1 MTGYAGSGHL
11 GAWVSDLA
19 DGQLDAAATERA
31 LAHVAGCPRCATE
44 LDAAR
49 AAHRALA
56 AACDVAPDPE
66 LTNRLLALSAS
77 IPSATGDPLRDRG
90 RSADWERPRA
100 WEPSLSGDLGSR
112 RRHRTRRLVAAG
124 AGGVGVLG
132 VALFVL
138 GQAPVVSPD
147 PSRVAAL
154 TLLADAEPGGHDV
167 AAGRAATA
175 DALAWLA
182 DHGWSA
188 PAALP
193 DGYAVTALRTDGC
206 AGDGGPDAAA
216 VELDLSGPDGSAVAC
231 LRQGRLADLGTA
243 VAGTTGGATDGSTG
257 GLAVRGHDVRV
268 LSADPW
274 HVAWQ
279 SGDTV
284 VDVATDVDADALAE
298 LVAAF
303 PGSAAGD
310 DTGVLREISRG
321 WTIMTGAMSGAMS
334 DAMSGAMTGAVWRR

>member
-1 MTGYAGSGHL
+1 VTGYAGGGHL
-11 GAWVSDLA
+11 GPWVSDLA
-19 DGQLDAAATERA
+19 DGQLDAASTERA
-31 LAHVAGCPRCATE
+31 LAHVAGCARCAAE

-49 AAHRALA
+49 DAHRALA

-77 IPSATGDPLRDRG
+77 IPSTTGDPLRDRG
-90 RSADWERPRA
+90 RTADWERPQA
-100 WEPSLSGDLGSR
+100 WEPTLSGDLGAR
-112 RRHRTRRLVAAG
+112 RRQRTRRFVAAG

-138 GQAPVVSPD
+138 GQAPVVTPD
-147 PSRVAAL
+147 PSRGAAL
-154 TLLADAEPGGHDV
+154 ALLADAEPGGRDV
-167 AAGRAATA
+167 AAGRAAT
-175 DALAWLA
+175 DEALAWLA

-206 AGDGGPDAAA
+206 GDTDGADAAA
-216 VELDLSGPDGSAVAC
+216 VELDLSGPDGTAVAC
-231 LRQGRLADLGTA
+231 LRQGRLADLGAA
-243 VAGTTGGATDGSTG
+243 VAEPAAGSSSG
-257 GLAVRGHDVRV
+257 FAVRDHDVRV

-279 SGDTV
+279 SGETV
-284 VDVATDVDADALAE
+284 VDVATDVEAEALAE

-310 DTGVLREISRG
+310 DAGVLHEISRG
-321 WTIMTGAMSGAMS
+321 WTTMTGAL
-334 DAMSGAMTGAVWRR
+334 WRR

>member
-31 LAHVAGCPRCATE
+31 LAHVAGCPRCAAE

-49 AAHRALA
+49 DAHRALA

-90 RSADWERPRA
+90 RAAGWERPQA
-100 WEPSLSGDLGSR
+100 WEPTLSGDLGAR

-154 TLLADAEPGGHDV
+154 TLLADAEPGGHDA

-175 DALAWLA
+175 DALAWLGE
-182 DHGWSA
+182 HGWSA

-206 AGDGGPDAAA
+206 AGVEGTDAA
-216 VELDLSGPDGSAVAC
+216 VELDLSGPDGTAVAC
-231 LRQGRLADLGTA
+231 LRQGRLADLGAT
-243 VAGTTGGATDGSTG
+243 VAEPAGGTGDGSTG
-257 GLAVRGHDVRV
+257 GFAVRGHDVRV

-284 VDVATDVDADALAE
+284 VDVATDVDAESLAE

-303 PGSAAGD
+303 PGSAEGD
-310 DTGVLREISRG
+310 DAGVLHEITRG
-321 WTIMTGAMSGAMS
+321 WSMMTGTMSDVMSDVMSGSMTGAL
-334 DAMSGAMTGAVWRR
+334 WRR

>member
-1 MTGYAGSGHL
+1 M
-11 GAWVSDLA
+11 SDLA
-19 DGQLDAAATERA
+19 DGQLDAASTERA
-31 LAHVAGCPRCATE
+31 LAHVAGCARCAAE

-49 AAHRALA
+49 DAHRALA

-77 IPSATGDPLRDRG
+77 IPSTTGDPLRDRG
-90 RSADWERPRA
+90 RSAGWERPQA
-100 WEPSLSGDLGSR
+100 WEPTLSGDLGAR
-112 RRHRTRRLVAAG
+112 RWQRTRRLVAAG

-154 TLLADAEPGGHDV
+154 ALLADAEPGAPDV
-167 AAGRAATA
+167 AAGRAATD

-182 DHGWSA
+182 DHGWSV

-206 AGDGGPDAAA
+206 DDADGADAAG
-216 VELDLSGPDGSAVAC
+216 VELDLSGPDGTAVAC
-231 LRQGRLADLGTA
+231 LRQGRLADLETA
-243 VAGTTGGATDGSTG
+243 VAEPARGSSGGFVVGD
-257 GLAVRGHDVRV
+257 HDVRV

-284 VDVATDVDADALAE
+284 VDVATDVEPEALAE

-310 DTGVLREISRG
+310 DAGVLHVISRG
-321 WTIMTGAMSGAMS
+321 WTTMTGAL
-334 DAMSGAMTGAVWRR
+334 WRR

>member
-77 IPSATGDPLRDRG
+77 IPSTSGDPLRDRG

-112 RRHRTRRLVAAG
+112 RRTRNRRLVAAG

-154 TLLADAEPGGHDV
+154 TLLADAEPGGHDA

-175 DALAWLA
+175 DALAWLS

-193 DGYAVTALRTDGC
+193 DGYAVTAVRTDGC
-206 AGDGGPDAAA
+206 AGAGGTGGTGAA
-216 VELDLSGPDGSAVAC
+216 VELDLSGPDGTAVAC

-243 VAGTTGGATDGSTG
+243 VAGSVDGSAG

-284 VDVATDVDADALAE
+284 VDVATDVDAEALAE

-303 PGSAAGD
+303 PGSAEGD
-310 DTGVLREISRG
+310 DAGVLREISRG
-321 WTIMTGAMSGAMS
+321 WTVMT
-334 DAMSGAMTGAVWRR
+334 GAMTGAVSDVMTGAMTGALWRR

>member
-1 MTGYAGSGHL
+1 M
-11 GAWVSDLA
+11 SDLA

-77 IPSATGDPLRDRG
+77 IPTTNGDPLRDRG

-112 RRHRTRRLVAAG
+112 RRHRTRRLVAVG
-124 AGGVGVLG
+124 AGGVGALG

-154 TLLADAEPGGHDV
+154 TLLADAEPGGHDA

-206 AGDGGPDAAA
+206 AGTGGSGSA
-216 VELDLSGPDGSAVAC
+216 VELDLAGPDGTAVAC

-243 VAGTTGGATDGSTG
+243 VAGTTDGAGGSDG

-303 PGSAAGD
+303 PGSAEGD
-310 DTGVLREISRG
+310 DAGVLRDISRG
-321 WTIMTGAMSGAMS
+321 WTVVSDAMTGAMTGAMS
-334 DAMSGAMTGAVWRR
+334 DAMTGAVWRR

>member
-11 GAWVSDLA
+11 GVWVSDLA

-31 LAHVAGCPRCATE
+31 LAHVAACARCAAE

-49 AAHRALA
+49 DAHRALA

-77 IPSATGDPLRDRG
+77 IPSTTGDPLRDRG

-100 WEPSLSGDLGSR
+100 WEPTLSGDLGSR
-112 RRHRTRRLVAAG
+112 RRHRTRRLVVVG

-154 TLLADAEPGGHDV
+154 TLLADAEPGGHDA

-206 AGDGGPDAAA
+206 AGTHGSRGA
-216 VELDLSGPDGSAVAC
+216 VELDLAGPDGSAVAC
-231 LRQGRLADLGTA
+231 LRQGRLADLGAT
-243 VAGTTGGATDGSTG
+243 VAGPDGSPS
-257 GLAVRGHDVRV
+257 AFADQGHDVRV
-268 LSADPW
+268 LSSDPW

-284 VDVATDVDADALAE
+284 VDVATDADEETVAE

-303 PGSAAGD
+303 PGSAED
-310 DTGVLREISRG
+310 DDAGVLHDISRG
-321 WTIMTGAMSGAMS
+321 WTTVSDVMTDAMTDAMTGEMTGAL
-334 DAMSGAMTGAVWRR
+334 WRR

>member
-11 GAWVSDLA
+11 GVWVSDLA
-19 DGQLDAAATERA
+19 DGQLDAATTERA
-31 LAHVAGCPRCATE
+31 LAHVAGCSRCAAE

-49 AAHRALA
+49 DAHRALA

-90 RSADWERPRA
+90 RTADWERPRA
-100 WEPSLSGDLGSR
+100 WEPTLSGDLGSR
-112 RRHRTRRLVAAG
+112 RRHRTRRLVAVG

-154 TLLADAEPGGHDV
+154 TLLADAEPGGHDA

-206 AGDGGPDAAA
+206 RGPDGSAGA
-216 VELDLSGPDGSAVAC
+216 VELDLAGPDGAAVAC
-231 LRQGRLADLGTA
+231 LRQGRLADLGA
-243 VAGTTGGATDGSTG
+243 PADGSAGGAPGA
-257 GLAVRGHDVRV
+257 LAVQGHEVRV
-268 LSADPW
+268 LSSDPW

-284 VDVATDVDADALAE
+284 VDVATDVDAETLAE

-303 PGSAAGD
+303 PGTSED
-310 DTGVLREISRG
+310 DDAGVLHEISRG
-321 WTIMTGAMSGAMS
+321 WTTMTGAMSAAMSGAMS
-334 DAMSGAMTGAVWRR
+334 GATR

>member
-11 GAWVSDLA
+11 GLWVSDLA

-31 LAHVAGCPRCATE
+31 LAHVAGCARCAAE

-49 AAHRALA
+49 DAHRALA

-66 LTNRLLALSAS
+66 LTDRLLALSAS
-77 IPSATGDPLRDRG
+77 IPSTSGDPLRDRG

-100 WEPSLSGDLGSR
+100 WEPTLSGDLGSR

-132 VALFVL
+132 VTLFAL

-154 TLLADAEPGGHDV
+154 TLLADAEPPGHDV

-175 DALAWLA
+175 DALAWLT

-206 AGDGGPDAAA
+206 AGTDGSDGA
-216 VELDLSGPDGSAVAC
+216 VELDLAGPDGSVVAC
-231 LRQGRLADLGTA
+231 LRQGRLADLGAT
-243 VAGTTGGATDGSTG
+243 VAGPAEGTPGAFAD
-257 GLAVRGHDVRV
+257 RDHDVRV
-268 LSADPW
+268 LSSEPW

-284 VDVATDVDADALAE
+284 VDVATDVDAETLAE

-303 PGSAAGD
+303 PGSAEGD
-310 DTGVLREISRG
+310 DAGVLHEISRG
-321 WTIMTGAMSGAMS
+321 WSTMTGAMSGAM
-334 DAMSGAMTGAVWRR
+334 TGALWRR

>member
-1 MTGYAGSGHL
+1 MTGYTGSGHL
-11 GAWVSDLA
+11 GVWVSDLA

-31 LAHVAGCPRCATE
+31 LAHVAGCARCAAE

-49 AAHRALA
+49 DAHRALA

-66 LTNRLLALSAS
+66 LTDRLLALSAS

-100 WEPSLSGDLGSR
+100 WEPTLSGDLGSR
-112 RRHRTRRLVAAG
+112 RRHRTRRLVVAG

-154 TLLADAEPGGHDV
+154 TLLADAEPGGHDA

-175 DALAWLA
+175 DALAWLT

-206 AGDGGPDAAA
+206 AGTHGPRGA
-216 VELDLSGPDGSAVAC
+216 VELDIAGPDGSAVAC

-243 VAGTTGGATDGSTG
+243 VAGPEDGAPAAFAAGD
-257 GLAVRGHDVRV
+257 HDVRV
-268 LSADPW
+268 LASDPW

-284 VDVATDVDADALAE
+284 VDVATDVDEETLAA

-303 PGSAAGD
+303 PGAAEGGD
-310 DTGVLREISRG
+310 VGVLRDISRG
-321 WTIMTGAMSGAMS
+321 WSALGDVVNDVMT
-334 DAMSGAMTGAVWRR
+334 DAMSGAMTGALWRR